1 MNILKNREIKET
13 KIDKFGANEAAIKGI
28 ESKGTNKKGIEN
40 NQIKKKKIENK
51 KMSKTPEMPDNSYK
65 NKIPDGNKKKG
76 EDRLF
81 EIDRRSV
88 YKCVQCGTCRS
99 VCPVFDVVGWE
110 SANTRG
116 RMLIIKSLLEGRS
129 PSDDVLSSLASCT
142 TCGICASKCPAGAN
156 PPEVVEAARAQLV
169 KCGITTDAQE
179 KLKSAILESGNSFG
193 ETKDLK
199 HWLSKKEFSQLP
211 EKSDYVYFVGCFDSY
226 RYPEFAQKTFEVL
239 QRFGVA
245 LLPDEQ
251 CCSSPLL
258 RTGFKEEAEKIMKH
272 NLEQIKNV
280 GAHIIIT
287 SCAGCYTTLK
297 NNYPEKLNVISLPEF
312 LAEHIDEL
320 NLKKLDLT
328 VTYHDPCHLG
338 RHNKVYEAP
347 RKIIQAICTLK
358 EMKNI
363 KENSRCCGGGGGV
376 RIGYPEISLELAK
389 NRLEDIP
396 EGVDYIV
403 TSCPLCVRNLRD
415 VSQNIEVIDIVELVA
430 MALEK

>member
-1 MNILKNREIKET
+1 MRTMKNEGKKET
-13 KIDKFGANEAAIKGI
+13 EQTKETEKIKINPKNINEN
-28 ESKGTNKKGIEN
+28 ESASEK
-40 NQIKKKKIENK
+40 QF
-51 KMSKTPEMPDNSYK
+51 
-65 NKIPDGNKKKG
+65 
-76 EDRLF
+76 F
-81 EIDRRSV
+81 EVDRRSV
-88 YKCVQCGTCRS
+88 YRCVQCGTCRS

-116 RMLIIKSLLEGRS
+116 RMLIIKSLLEGRP
-129 PSDDVLSSLASCT
+129 PSEDVLSSLASCT

-179 KLKSAILESGNSFG
+179 KLKSAVLTYGNSFG
-193 ETKDLK
+193 ETKDRK
-199 HWLSKKEFSQLP
+199 HWLSETDRLKLP

-226 RYPEFAQKTFEVL
+226 RYPEFAKKTFEVL
-239 QRFGVA
+239 QRSGVT

-251 CCSSPLL
+251 CCASPLL
-258 RTGFKEEAEKIMKH
+258 RTGFKEEAEKVMER
-272 NLEQIKNV
+272 NLDQIRKV
-280 GAHIIIT
+280 GAHTIIT

-297 NNYPEKLNVISLPEF
+297 NNYPEELKVISLPEF
-312 LAEHIDEL
+312 LAEHLEEL
-320 NLKKLDLT
+320 NLKRLDLT

-347 RKIIQAICTLK
+347 RKVIEAIATLK

-363 KENSRCCGGGGGV
+363 KENARCCGGGGGV

-389 NRLEDIP
+389 NRLQDVP

-415 VSQNIEVIDIVELVA
+415 ASGDLEVIDIVELVA
-430 MALEK
+430 MAME

>member
-1 MNILKNREIKET
+1 MKIMKNEGKKET
-13 KIDKFGANEAAIKGI
+13 EQAKEPEKTKITPNEI
-28 ESKGTNKKGIEN
+28 N
-40 NQIKKKKIENK
+40 ENK
-51 KMSKTPEMPDNSYK
+51 REKQP
-65 NKIPDGNKKKG
+65 
-76 EDRLF
+76 F
-81 EIDRRSV
+81 EVDRRSV
-88 YKCVQCGTCRS
+88 YRCVQCGTCRS

-116 RMLIIKSLLEGRS
+116 RMLIIKSLLEGRP
-129 PSDDVLSSLASCT
+129 PSEDVLPSLASCT

-169 KCGITTDAQE
+169 QCGITTNAQ
-179 KLKSAILESGNSFG
+179 KNLKSVIMTYCNSFG
-193 ETKDLK
+193 EIKDRK
-199 HWLSKKEFSQLP
+199 HWLSETERSKLP

-226 RYPEFAQKTFEVL
+226 RYPEFAKKTFGIL
-239 QRFGVA
+239 RRFGVT

-258 RTGFKEEAEKIMKH
+258 RTGFKDDAENVMKH
-272 NLEQIKNV
+272 NLEQIRNV
-280 GAHIIIT
+280 GAHTIIT

-297 NNYPEKLNVISLPEF
+297 NNYPEELRVLSLPEF
-312 LAEHIDEL
+312 LAQHLEEL

-338 RHNKVYEAP
+338 RHNKVYDAP
-347 RKIIQAICTLK
+347 RKVIQAISTLK

-363 KENSRCCGGGGGV
+363 KENARCCGGGGGV
-376 RIGYPEISLELAK
+376 RTGYPDISLELAR
-389 NRLEDIP
+389 NRLQDVP

-415 VSQNIEVIDIVELVA
+415 AGGDIEVIDIVELVA
-430 MALEK
+430 MSME